1 MEKKLEGLKVAILV
15 TGGFEQ
21 VELVEPKKAL
31 EDAGAKTVIIS
42 PIMGEVQGMHHD
54 READK
59 FKVDVVLE
67 QAQADDYDALL
78 LPGGVV
84 NSDRIRI
91 IPKAVGFVKR
101 FIDGGKPLA
110 AICHAPWILIETGAV
125 RGRRLTSWPTL
136 KTDLLNAGAKWV
148 DEEVVVDQGLVT
160 SRRPDDIPAFNAK
173 MLEEFAEGRHAPAGG
188 GGDRRHGRK

>member
-1 MEKKLEGLKVAILV
+1 MEKKLDGLKVAILV

-31 EDAGAKTVIIS
+31 EDAGAKITIIA

-54 READK
+54 RLADS

-78 LPGGVV
+78 LPGGVI
-84 NSDRIRI
+84 NSDRLRI

-110 AICHAPWILIETGAV
+110 AICHAPWILIETGAA

-136 KTDLLNAGAKWV
+136 KTDLVNAGAKWT

-160 SRRPDDIPAFNAK
+160 SRKPDDIPAFNAK
-173 MLEEFAEGRHAPAGG
+173 MIEEFAEGRHAKAV
-188 GGDRRHGRK
+188 GGDGDRQVRR